1 MANFELENYEGQE
14 SEVMEM
20 DQVAME
26 PEAEDAG
33 LSTGAAMLIG
43 GGLALAITAGIKWI
57 VGKVKEHKAKQAE
70 KAAEEEKPAEIKH
83 DFVEPTDEEIQKV
96 TKAK

>member
-1 MANFELENYEGQE
+1 MENYELNNYEGQE
-14 SEVMEM
+14 PEVNEY
-20 DQVAME
+20 DQVATE

-43 GGLALAITAGIKWI
+43 GGLVAAGIAVWNWVTGLI
-57 VGKVKEHKAKQAE
+57 KEHNAKKAE
-70 KAAEEEKPAEIKH
+70 KAAENEKPAERDH

-96 TKAK
+96 TQAK

>member
-1 MANFELENYEGQE
+1 MENYELENYEGQE
-14 SEVMEM
+14 PEVNEN
-20 DQVAME
+20 DQMAME

-43 GGLALAITAGIKWI
+43 GGLALAISAGVKWI
-57 VGKVKEHKAKQAE
+57 VDRVKEHKAKKAE
-70 KAAEEEKPAEIKH
+70 KAAEEKPAERDH